1 MKGFGDEN
9 KLKKKKKEVIKGID
23 ALGSEIMM
31 KAYRYN
37 QNGDIRNAA
46 KYYQIFLDKGYSD
59 PNVLINYGLI
69 CNKLELTKQA
79 LTLYKKA
86 VRLYPNN
93 PIANSNLGNI
103 LNELGKTDQA
113 KEYLLK
119 TIKLEP
125 FIADHYFNLSN
136 IFGQIGNL
144 NDEEKYLRKAIELNP
159 NFSLAYTYLGIN
171 LYLNGKKD
179 SSLQSLEKAHSLDP
193 DYGSNI
199 LMKVIES
206 KNRREK
212 KKNKNEN
219 KLLSSNPLLL
229 TREVNQNL
237 LDSLYKIKT
246 INLNK
251 FEDPTFGNA
260 KGSDYNFFNDADDI
274 HIENLKND
282 LVKMLYDSIGNEIL
296 VVDSFFTILEGSGRV
311 EKHNHLND
319 IDRIKVLNLAKEKYS
334 LVYYLSVGD
343 QECKYP
349 GILKLYNPYKDILP
363 YKGMVIIFPADRY
376 HSVLY
381 NGNKDRVIVGINC
394 YSI

>member
-79 LTLYKKA
+79 LILYKKA

-159 NFSLAYTYLGIN
+159 NFSLAYT
-171 LYLNGKKD
+171 
-179 SSLQSLEKAHSLDP
+179 
-193 DYGSNI
+193 
-199 LMKVIES
+199 
-206 KNRREK
+206 
-212 KKNKNEN
+212 
-219 KLLSSNPLLL
+219 
-229 TREVNQNL
+229 
-237 LDSLYKIKT
+237 
-246 INLNK
+246 
-251 FEDPTFGNA
+251 
-260 KGSDYNFFNDADDI
+260 
-274 HIENLKND
+274 
-282 LVKMLYDSIGNEIL
+282 
-296 VVDSFFTILEGSGRV
+296 
-311 EKHNHLND
+311 
-319 IDRIKVLNLAKEKYS
+319 
-334 LVYYLSVGD
+334 
-343 QECKYP
+343 
-349 GILKLYNPYKDILP
+349 
-363 YKGMVIIFPADRY
+363 
-376 HSVLY
+376 
-381 NGNKDRVIVGINC
+381 
-394 YSI
+394 